1 MHSSKL
7 PDEVTQVFTSEDF
20 NESILYPEERILCKD
35 YDVKRKQDFIRGRHC
50 AHHCLALNHLKSPVL
65 RGSEGEPKWPDG
77 LTGSISHGHFLTGA
91 IVAKTAHFKSVGID
105 IESIGRII
113 PDLWPVLFTQKEMD
127 HLNAIPTLD
136 QPRISTVLFSIK
148 EANYKMNFQL
158 NEQYIDAHDIEVFMD
173 QKEEPRIK
181 TSTRINS
188 EVTPITYVEQ
198 EGLNVIA
205 FVLVGNN
212 Q

>member
-35 YDVKRKQDFIRGRHC
+35 YDLKRKQDFIRGRYC
-50 AHHCLALNHLKSPVL
+50 AHHCLSLNHLKSPVL
-65 RGSEGEPKWPDG
+65 KGSEGAPKWPDG
-77 LTGSISHGHFLTGA
+77 WTGSISHGKCLTGA
-91 IVAKTAHFKSVGID
+91 MVARTAHFKSVGID
-105 IESIGRII
+105 IESIGRIT
-113 PDLWPVLFTQKEMD
+113 PALWPVLFTHKEMD
-127 HLNAIPTLD
+127 YLNTVPTLD
-136 QPRISTVLFSIK
+136 QARISTVLFSIK
-148 EANYKMNFQL
+148 EAYYKMNFQL
-158 NEQYIDAHDIEVFMD
+158 NEQFIDTHDVEVFMD
-173 QKEEPRIK
+173 QKGEVRVK
-181 TSTRINS
+181 SSRKVKS

-205 FVLVGNN
+205 FVLAGNN